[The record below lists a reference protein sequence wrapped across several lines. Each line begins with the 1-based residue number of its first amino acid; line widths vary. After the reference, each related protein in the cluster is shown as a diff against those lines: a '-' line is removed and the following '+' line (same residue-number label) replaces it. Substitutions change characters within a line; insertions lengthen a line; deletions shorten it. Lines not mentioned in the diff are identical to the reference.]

1 MTARA
6 RFAVLAALIAAAAGC
21 GQQGPLTLPGD
32 SRPIERIDPATG
44 EPQQQPPDDERQD
57 ER

>member
-6 RFAVLAALIAAAAGC
+6 RAAVLVVLLSAGAAGC

-32 SRPIERIDPATG
+32 VRPIERVETPPG
-44 EPQQQPPDDERQD
+44 EPETTDDER
-57 ER
+57 ERER